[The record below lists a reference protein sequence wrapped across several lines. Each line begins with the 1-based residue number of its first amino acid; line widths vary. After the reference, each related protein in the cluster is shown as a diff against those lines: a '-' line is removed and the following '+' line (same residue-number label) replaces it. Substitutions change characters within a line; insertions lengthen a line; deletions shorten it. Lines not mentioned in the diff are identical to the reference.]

1 MIADRRSPHLV
12 HGVSQ
17 STLRAAL
24 YMRVSTGRQAEHDL
38 SIPDQRSQLK
48 SWCRANGHHVV
59 AEYIEA
65 GASAGD
71 DRRPSFQQ
79 MIERACDGEHAFDL
93 IVVHSYSRFFREA
106 FEQEFYLRKLA
117 KHGVRVVSITQPV
130 GDETEPVHAMMRKV
144 IALFD
149 EYQSKEN
156 AKHVIRSMKENARQG
171 FWNGATPPL
180 GYKLIEAEKRGA
192 KIKKKLAVDP
202 VEAET
207 VRLIFRLYLLGD
219 GSSGALGVK
228 EIVKWLNGRGYRTRR
243 GRSFGVGPV
252 HKLLTNTIYIGRWKF
267 NQASSKT
274 GERKAENEVVEIPV
288 PTIIEPNTFE
298 QVQRQL
304 QARSPKRQ
312 APRVTTG
319 PILLTGLAVCATCR
333 GGMTLRTGTSK
344 GGRVYRYY
352 TCSNCATKG
361 KTVCKG
367 RSIAMQKLDTL
378 VTEHLLERLF
388 KPERIA
394 AILASLSSRR
404 AVQAAALNARITALQ
419 REMTDAEDKLKRLYR
434 LVEDGLTDVDE
445 VLKDRLNTLKAD
457 RDRAKAALER
467 AKEHSASQIQIDP
480 GLIERFG
487 RTMRESFSTGS
498 VPFRKAYLR
507 SLIDVIEIDDHQ
519 VRIKGSK
526 ELLEKTVLASQ
537 HGQSWCSQTSTRWRS
552 LGDSN
557 PCFRRERA
565 DNESMA
571 VHWHF
576 SRPLKTLQLFLFLSL
591 PVHHS
596 APTSLPY
603 ICRTATLPDGSLF
616 HRLRP
621 RHV

>member
-1 MIADRRSPHLV
+1 MNSHRRLTDLV
-12 HGVSQ
+12 PEKSDAPV
-17 STLRAAL
+17 RAAL

-38 SIPDQRSQLK
+38 SIPDQRSQLQ
-48 SWCRANGHHVV
+48 SWCRGNGHPVV
-59 AEYIEA
+59 AEYVEA

-117 KHGVRVVSITQPV
+117 KHAVRVVSITQPV

-180 GYKLIEAEKRGA
+180 GYRLIEAEKRGA
-192 KIKKKLAVDP
+192 KIKKKLEVDP

-207 VRLIFRLYLLGD
+207 VRLIFKLYLLGD

-228 EIVKWLNGRGYRTRR
+228 EIVKWLNARGYRTRR
-243 GRSFGVGPV
+243 GKSFGVGQL
-252 HKLLTNTIYIGRWKF
+252 HKLLTNTVYIGRWKF
-267 NQASSKT
+267 NQTSSKT
-274 GERKAENEVVEIPV
+274 RRRKADEEVVEIPV
-288 PTIIEPNTFE
+288 PAMVELGTFE
-298 QVQRQL
+298 QVRRQL
-304 QARSPKRQ
+304 HARSPKRQ
-312 APRVTTG
+312 PPRVTTG

-361 KTVCKG
+361 KTACKG
-367 RSIAMQKLDTL
+367 RSIPMGKLDAL
-378 VTEHLLERLF
+378 VTDHLLERLF
-388 KPERIA
+388 QPERVA
-394 AILASLSSRR
+394 LILASLSSRR
-404 AVQAAALNARITALQ
+404 AEQAAALNSRIVCLQ
-419 REMTDAEDKLKRLYR
+419 REMIEADDKLKRLYR
-434 LVEDGLTDVDE
+434 LVEDGLTDLDE
-445 VLKDRLNTLKAD
+445 VLQDRLHTLKAD

-467 AKEHSASQIQIDP
+467 AKEYSVSHIRIDP
-480 GLIERFG
+480 ALIERFG
-487 RTMRESFSTGS
+487 STMREKFSTGS

-507 SLIDVIEIDDHQ
+507 SLIDAVEVDDHQ
-519 VRIKGSK
+519 IRIKGNK
-526 ELLEKTVLASQ
+526 ELLEKAVLATQS
-537 HGQSWCSQTSTRWRS
+537 GQSWCSQTSTRWRS

-557 PCFRRERA
+557 PCFRRE
-565 DNESMA
+565 
-571 VHWHF
+571 
-576 SRPLKTLQLFLFLSL
+576 SL
-591 PVHHS
+591 
-596 APTSLPY
+596 
-603 ICRTATLPDGSLF
+603 
-616 HRLRP
+616 
-621 RHV
+621 

>member
-1 MIADRRSPHLV
+1 MNRLFRAPDESV
-12 HGVSQ
+12 AA
-17 STLRAAL
+17 LRAAL

-48 SWCRANGHHVV
+48 LWCRANGHDVV
-59 AEYIEA
+59 AEFVEA

-71 DRRPSFQQ
+71 DRRPGFQQ

-106 FEQEFYLRKLA
+106 FEQEFYLRKLG

-180 GYKLIEAEKRGA
+180 GYKLIEAEKRGT
-192 KIKKKLAVDP
+192 KIKKKLDIDP

-207 VRLIFRLYLLGD
+207 VRLIFKLYLCGD

-228 EIVKWLNGRGYRTRR
+228 EIVKWLNARGYRTRR
-243 GRSFGVGPV
+243 SKSFGVGQV

-274 GERKAENEVVEIPV
+274 RKRKAEDEIVEIPV
-288 PTIIEPNTFE
+288 PHIIETDTFE
-298 QVQRQL
+298 QVRRQL
-304 QARSPKRQ
+304 HARSPKRRP
-312 APRVTTG
+312 PRVTTG

-333 GGMTLRTGTSK
+333 GGMMLRTGTSK

-361 KTVCKG
+361 KTACKG
-367 RSIAMQKLDTL
+367 RSIPMQKLDTL

-388 KPERIA
+388 RPERVA
-394 AILASLSSRR
+394 AILASLSSAR
-404 AVQAAALNARITALQ
+404 VEKEAALNGRLIALQ
-419 REMTDAEDKLKRLYR
+419 RQVIDADDKLKRLYR
-434 LVEDGLTDVDE
+434 LVEDGLTDLDE

-467 AKEHSASQIQIDP
+467 AKGHSASPIQIDP
-480 GLIERFG
+480 ALIERFG
-487 RTMRESFSTGS
+487 RSMRENFSTGS
-498 VPFRKAYLR
+498 VPFRKAYLQ
-507 SLIDVIEIDDHQ
+507 SLIDVIEVDDDQ
-519 VRIKGSK
+519 IRIKGNK
-526 ELLEKTVLASQ
+526 DLLEKAVLASQ
-537 HGQSWCSQTSTRWRS
+537 NDQRWCSQTSTRWRARR
-552 LGDSN
+552 DSN
-557 PCFRRERA
+557 
-565 DNESMA
+565 
-571 VHWHF
+571 
-576 SRPLKTLQLFLFLSL
+576 SRPLPSEGNSLGLLLFAS
-591 PVHHS
+591 V
-596 APTSLPY
+596 
-603 ICRTATLPDGSLF
+603 
-616 HRLRP
+616 
-621 RHV
+621 